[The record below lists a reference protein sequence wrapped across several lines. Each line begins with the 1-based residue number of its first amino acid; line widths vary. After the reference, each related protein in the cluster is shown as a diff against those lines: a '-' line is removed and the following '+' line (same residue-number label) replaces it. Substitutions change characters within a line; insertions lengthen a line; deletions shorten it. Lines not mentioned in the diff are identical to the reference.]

1 MQPTYPMAG
10 ISLLRQTIR
19 LFQCHGAWKDADF
32 PEIHLINFPFSEMLS
47 KQFDQEKLSAEL
59 LQCFR
64 SLRYC
69 EHIVIACNTLHLFL
83 PEGQIPYLVN
93 LIKLIKSKIPI
104 GARPLVLAS
113 HTSASENLH
122 GRLLGM
128 DCEYWEP
135 KKSQKLIDEILQ
147 GKQIELDWLLDLAK
161 RRVVILG
168 CTEYSLALE
177 HLPNI
182 QGLIDPI
189 KLAAQTLF
197 ELYNH
202 DTSP

>member
-1 MQPTYPMAG
+1 
-10 ISLLRQTIR
+10 
-19 LFQCHGAWKDADF
+19 
-32 PEIHLINFPFSEMLS
+32 
-47 KQFDQEKLSAEL
+47 
-59 LQCFR
+59 
-64 SLRYC
+64 
-69 EHIVIACNTLHLFL
+69 LHLFL

-135 KKSQKLIDEILQ
+135 KKSQKLIDAILQ
-147 GKQIELDWLLDLAK
+147 GKKIELDWLLDLAK

-177 HLPNI
+177 HLPNF

-197 ELYNH
+197 ELYTNN
-202 DTSP
+202 TSP